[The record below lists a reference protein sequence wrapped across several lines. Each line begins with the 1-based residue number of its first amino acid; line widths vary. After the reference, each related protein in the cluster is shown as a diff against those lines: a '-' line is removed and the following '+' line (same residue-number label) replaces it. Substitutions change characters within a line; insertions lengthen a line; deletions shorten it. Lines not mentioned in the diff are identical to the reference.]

1 MEGSEARS
9 AAGRVPAWLRS
20 HVRLLG
26 VLVGLVVLYTLAGF
40 LLLPRIVRHQAIA
53 YVQHDLGRRLSIG
66 SLTFNPF
73 SLASEIHDL
82 AVTEADGSPIASFS
96 RLRIKFSATASL
108 LHRAWTFA
116 EVRLE
121 QPVVNTLV
129 NRDGSLNLAKLAP
142 PAAPKPAA
150 PEPASVPAVRIGAF
164 TVTRGQVHFED
175 RSRGQPFTATL
186 SPIEF
191 ALTDFRT
198 QPQFENRYRFSAA
211 TSAGE
216 QLDWS
221 GQFSVQPLGS
231 NCEFAISAL
240 KASTIASY
248 LEDSLP
254 FALNSGSIDLHG
266 DYRLIASGETNL
278 SLTLP
283 AVKVHA
289 LAISPKGVP
298 ASADQAGGAGP
309 WIQLSERQAG

>member
-1 MEGSEARS
+1 MEVSESNSGGGAILR
-9 AAGRVPAWLRS
+9 WLRS
-20 HVRLLG
+20 HLRALAIV
-26 VLVGLVVLYTLAGF
+26 VGLVLLYTLAGF
-40 LLLPRIVRHQAIA
+40 LLVPRIARTQAIG
-53 YVQHDLGRRLSIG
+53 YVQHQLGRQLAIG

-73 SLASEIHDL
+73 SLVVEIRDL
-82 AVTEADGSPIASFS
+82 AMTEADGAPIASFAL
-96 RLRIKFSATASL
+96 LRIKFSATSSL

-121 QPVVNTLV
+121 QPVINTLV

-211 TSAGE
+211 TTAGE

-221 GQFSVQPLGS
+221 GQFSVRPLGS
-231 NCEFAISAL
+231 SGDFTITAL

-248 LEDSLP
+248 LEDALP
-254 FALNSGSIDLHG
+254 FALNSGSIDLQG
-266 DYRLIASGETNL
+266 SYRLVAAGQTSL

-283 AVKVHA
+283 TLKVHT
-289 LAISPKGVP
+289 LAIAPKGAP
-298 ASADQAGGAGP
+298 A
-309 WIQLSERQAG
+309 